1 MASGGRNQPH
11 VGNQARVSP
20 PSPLNTK
27 KGASEWKLFKQMWEN
42 FVIVARLENETPAY
56 MKALFLHTLG
66 SDGLAIVNGLE
77 LQPNHTVNDII
88 TALDSHFIGQVN
100 ETYERFVF
108 NSRNQREG
116 ESFEDWL
123 NCLRRLMK
131 TCNYTPNISDSL
143 LRDRLVHGLRNK
155 KCVEELIQD
164 NQLTLQSCI
173 DKCRAAESS
182 LEQLKSMNNT
192 ETEVHAVQYKKKKEH
207 KDKHKDSSKKKDI
220 KCKFCGRFHEMIKE
234 KCPAYGE
241 ECTYCRGRNHFRDV
255 CLKKKKDEKAKA
267 HMVGQETDSDSDEYV
282 FSVGHD
288 SKIIKAEMII
298 DNKPVVCQIDSGASV
313 NVISKKHVGKRNLK
327 ENKTSLHVY
336 NGAAIQTLGTVSLD
350 VHNPKTKQTYKTEF
364 MVVKQDLTTLLGK
377 TTSESMNL
385 ITVHYNHL
393 SIAQVGDTANVELG
407 YEDVFASE
415 QGSLPGIAHFQI
427 DETAT
432 PTVSASGRIPLA
444 MKTRVKE
451 ELDRLES
458 QGILAKVE
466 EPTSWCSRMV
476 VATKKSGKLRIC
488 IDPRPLNKVLKR
500 ERYPLP
506 TLDDV
511 IPILSR
517 SKVFSKLDLSNA
529 YWHVHLDDDSSLLT
543 TFQTPF
549 GRYRWRRLPFGTSV
563 SSELFQKRLDQS
575 LEGLDGVI
583 GVSDDVIVHGED
595 MEQHDK
601 NLKALLERCR
611 KVGIR
616 LNKEKADLRKS
627 EITFLGHKITKDG
640 LMIDPEKLEAVKEM
654 PKPQDVE
661 GVRRLCGFV
670 NYLAKFL
677 PKLSEVLEPIR
688 QLTRDD
694 VTWNWTP
701 ACDRAFEAVQKLVTE
716 APVLAFYDPAKQ
728 LTIQCDASQSGLGAV
743 LLQDDRPIAY
753 SSRALNKTEQNYA
766 QIEKELLAIVFS
778 VEKWHQYTFGRPV
791 KIQSDHKPLEAIFQ
805 KPLSSAPRRLQ
816 GMMLRIQGYDLH
828 IVYKKGKEMTLAD
841 TLSRAYIYRP
851 SEQQDIETINS
862 LDFILIRPERLE
874 KLKAATAQDENLQT
888 LKAIIMSGWPDDKTT
903 LPAEI
908 TPYFSFRDE
917 LSVQDGLIIK
927 GDRVVIPW
935 NMRAEIKKLLH
946 STHSG
951 IDACLRRARECVYWP
966 GMTSDITQIVAGCE
980 ICQKFQASN
989 QPETLEPHDLPT
1001 RQWEKIGVDLF
1012 ELEGKD
1018 YLIIVDYLSNFWE
1031 IDRLRDTTATT
1042 VIKTMKTHI
1051 ARYGI
1056 PSTVVSDKGPQFTSS
1071 QFERFAVDYDF
1082 EHNTSDP
1089 YHHQSNGKV
1098 ESAVKTAKN
1107 ILKKNKD
1114 GDQFLALLNYRNTPS
1129 QNSNT
1134 SPAQKFFN
1142 RRTRTLLPSLPSL
1155 LKPKITLESDIKKLR
1170 KGQVTMKHHFDKK
1183 AKDLIPLSEGD
1194 SVVMKPMRLGLKE
1207 WKKGT
1212 VVRGAGRSYDIE
1224 GSDGSVLRRNR
1235 VHLKKVPAATPTN
1248 TETQSKDLPA
1258 QDSIK
1263 TPTQTPTQTPVPQM
1277 EPPIPSETRT
1287 TRSGRSIKPNR
1298 SGDFVY

>member
-1 MASGGRNQPH
+1 MSSGGRNQGQSNH
-11 VGNQARVSP
+11 AKVSP
-20 PSPLNTK
+20 PPPLNTK
-27 KGASEWKLFKQMWEN
+27 KGASEWKLFKQMWAN
-42 FVIVARLENETPAY
+42 FVIVARLENETQAY

-77 LQPNHTVNDII
+77 LGAGHAVTDII
-88 TALDSHFIGQVN
+88 TALDNHFIGQVN

-108 NSRNQREG
+108 NTRDQREG
-116 ESFEDWL
+116 ESFEEYI
-123 NCLRRLMK
+123 NCLRQLIK

-143 LRDRLVHGLRNK
+143 LRDRLVLGIKNK
-155 KCVEELIQD
+155 KCREELIQD
-164 NQLTLQSCI
+164 GQLTLKTCI

-182 LEQLKSMNNT
+182 VEQLKSMGGV
-192 ETEVHAVQYKKKKEH
+192 EAEAHAVQHKKKKDF
-207 KDKHKDSSKKKDI
+207 KAKHRDSKEKSRKKDI
-220 KCKFCGRFHEMIKE
+220 KCKFCGRLHEMIKE
-234 KCPAYGE
+234 KCPAYGDT
-241 ECTYCRGRNHFRDV
+241 CSFCDGKNHWERV
-255 CLKKKKDEKAKA
+255 CLKKKHQEKA
-267 HMVGQETDSDSDEYV
+267 HMIGQQDSDTDSDEYV
-282 FSVGHD
+282 FSVGRGD

-298 DNKPVVCQIDSGASV
+298 EGKPVICQIDSGASV
-313 NVISKKHVGKRNLK
+313 NVISVKHVGNRKLSNT
-327 ENKTSLHVY
+327 KTSLHVY
-336 NGAAIQTLGTVSLD
+336 NGAAIETLGKVDLD
-350 VHNPKTKQTYKTEF
+350 IHNPKTNQTWTTEF

-393 SIAQVGDTANVELG
+393 SIAQVEDTANVELG

-415 QGSLPGIAHFQI
+415 QGSLPGIAHFQV
-427 DETAT
+427 DEAAI
-432 PTVSASGRIPLA
+432 PSVSASGRIPLA

-451 ELDRLES
+451 ELERLES
-458 QGILAKVE
+458 QSILAKVE

-476 VATKKSGKLRIC
+476 VATRKSGKLRIC
-488 IDPRPLNKVLKR
+488 IDPRPLNKALKR

-511 IPILSR
+511 IPKLSK

-529 YWHVHLDDDSSLLT
+529 YWHVHLDEESSLLT

-563 SSELFQKRLDQS
+563 SSELFQKRLDQA
-575 LEGLDGVI
+575 LESLDGVI
-583 GVSDDVIVHGED
+583 GVTDDVIVHGED

-601 NLKALLERCR
+601 NLKALLDRCR

-694 VTWNWTP
+694 VVWNWTP

-716 APVLAFYDPAKQ
+716 APVLAFYDPAEQ

-743 LLQDDRPIAY
+743 LLQNDRPIAY

-841 TLSRAYIYRP
+841 TLSRAYINRP
-851 SEQQDIETINS
+851 SEQQDIETINH

-874 KLKAATAQDENLQT
+874 KLKEATAQDENLQT
-888 LKAIIMSGWPDDKTT
+888 LKAVIMEGWPEDKSI

-908 TPYFSFRDE
+908 SPYFSFRDE

-935 NMRAEIKKLLH
+935 SMRSEIKKLLH

-966 GMTSDITQIVAGCE
+966 GMTSDISQIVASCE
-980 ICQKFQASN
+980 ICQKFQAAN
-989 QPETLEPHDLPT
+989 QPETLEPHEMPT

-1012 ELEGKD
+1012 ELDGKD
-1018 YLIIVDYLSNFWE
+1018 YLITVDYLSNFWE
-1031 IDRLRDTTATT
+1031 IDRLRDTRATT
-1042 VIKTMKTHI
+1042 VIKSMKAHI

-1056 PSTVVSDKGPQFTSS
+1056 PSLVFSDKGAQFTSS
-1071 QFERFAVDYDF
+1071 QFQQFAVDYDF
-1082 EHNTSDP
+1082 VHDTSDP
-1089 YHHQSNGKV
+1089 HHHQANGKV
-1098 ESAVKTAKN
+1098 EAAVKTAKS
-1107 ILKKNKD
+1107 ILRKNKD
-1114 GDQFLALLNYRNTPS
+1114 GDQFLALLNYRNTTS

-1142 RRTRTLLPSLPSL
+1142 RRTRTLLPILPSL
-1155 LKPKITLESDIKKLR
+1155 LRPKITLESDIKKMK
-1170 KGQVTMKHHFDKK
+1170 KGQVIMKHYYDKK
-1183 AKDLIPLSEGD
+1183 AKDLKPLGEGD
-1194 SVVMKPMRLGLKE
+1194 TVVMKPMILGRKE
-1207 WKKGT
+1207 WKRGT
-1212 VVRGAGRSYDIE
+1212 VVRGAGRSYDVE
-1224 GSDGSVLRRNR
+1224 TQDGSVLRRNR
-1235 VHLKKVPAATPTN
+1235 VHLKKVPEPVPVSNPPTSTPATQ
-1248 TETQSKDLPA
+1248 ETQTQNP
-1258 QDSIK
+1258 I
-1263 TPTQTPTQTPVPQM
+1263 QTPTVQPTPT
-1277 EPPIPSETRT
+1277 SEVR
-1287 TRSGRSIKPNR
+1287 TRSGRLVKSNQ
-1298 SGDFVY
+1298 SENFVY

>member
-1 MASGGRNQPH
+1 MPPDRDR
-11 VGNQARVSP
+11 GNHAKVSP
-20 PSPLNTK
+20 PPPLNTK
-27 KGASEWKLFKQMWEN
+27 KGASEWKLFKQMWHN
-42 FVIVARLENETPAY
+42 FVIVAKIENESQQY

-66 SDGLAIVNGLE
+66 SDGLTIVNGLE
-77 LQPNHTVNDII
+77 LEERHTTRDII
-88 TALDSHFIGQVN
+88 EALDGHFIGQVN

-108 NSRNQREG
+108 NTRDQKEG
-116 ESFEDWL
+116 ESFEDYI
-123 NCLRRLMK
+123 NSLRQLIK
-131 TCNYTPNISDSL
+131 TCNYTANISDSL
-143 LRDRLVHGLRNK
+143 LRDRLVLGIRNK
-155 KCVEELIQD
+155 KCREELIQD
-164 NQLTLQSCI
+164 SKLTLQTCI

-182 LEQLKSMNNT
+182 VEQLKSLGGG
-192 ETEVHAVQYKKKKEH
+192 EGAEAHAVHHKKKESS
-207 KDKHKDSSKKKDI
+207 KHKHDKEQSQSRKQRDI
-220 KCKFCGRFHEMIKE
+220 KCKFCGKTHEMKKE
-234 KCPAYGE
+234 KCPAYGDK
-241 ECTYCRGRNHFRDV
+241 CTFCKGNNHWERV
-255 CLKKKKDEKAKA
+255 CLKKKRQEKA
-267 HMVGQETDSDSDEYV
+267 HMIGQNSDTDSDEYV
-282 FSVGHD
+282 FSVGRRD

-298 DNKPVVCQIDSGASV
+298 DGKPVVCQIDSGASV
-313 NVISKKHVGKRNLK
+313 NVISAKHVGNRKLSDT
-327 ENKTSLHVY
+327 KTSLHVY
-336 NGAAIQTLGTVSLD
+336 NGAAIETLGKVNLD
-350 VHNPKTKQTYKTEF
+350 VHNPKTNQTWKTEF
-364 MVVKQDLTTLLGK
+364 MVVKQDLTTLIGK

-393 SIAQVGDTANVELG
+393 SIAQVEDTTRVELS
-407 YEDVFASE
+407 YQDVFAPE
-415 QGSLPGIAHFQI
+415 QGSLPGIAHFQV
-427 DETAT
+427 DESAT
-432 PTVSASGRIPLA
+432 PSVSASGRIPLA

-451 ELDRLES
+451 ELGRLES
-458 QGILAKVE
+458 EEILAKVE
-466 EPTSWCSRMV
+466 EPTPWCSRMV
-476 VATKKSGKLRIC
+476 VATRKSGKLRIC
-488 IDPRPLNKVLKR
+488 IDPRPLNKALKR

-511 IPILSR
+511 IPKLSK

-529 YWHVHLDDDSSLLT
+529 YWHVHLDEESSLLT

-563 SSELFQKRLDQS
+563 SSELFQKRLDQA

-583 GVSDDVIVHGED
+583 GVTDDVIVHGED
-595 MEQHDK
+595 MEEHDR

-688 QLTRDD
+688 VLTRDD
-694 VTWNWTP
+694 VVWNWTP
-701 ACDRAFEAVQKLVTE
+701 ACDRAFETVQKLVTE
-716 APVLAFYDPAKQ
+716 APVLAFYDPAEQ

-743 LLQDDRPIAY
+743 LLQNDRPIAY

-816 GMMLRIQGYDLH
+816 GMMLRLQGYD
-828 IVYKKGKEMTLAD
+828 INITYKKGKEMTLAD
-841 TLSRAYIYRP
+841 TLSRAYINRP

-874 KLKAATAQDENLQT
+874 KLKEATAQDDNLQT
-888 LKAIIMSGWPDDKTT
+888 LKHIIMSGWPEDKAK

-908 TPYFSFRDE
+908 TPYFTFRDE

-966 GMTSDITQIVAGCE
+966 GMTGDISQLVAGCE

-989 QPETLEPHDLPT
+989 QPETLEPHEMPT
-1001 RQWEKIGVDLF
+1001 RQFQKIGVDLF
-1012 ELEGKD
+1012 DLEGKD

-1042 VIKTMKTHI
+1042 VIKTMKAHI

-1056 PSTVVSDKGPQFTSS
+1056 PSTVVSDKGPQFISA
-1071 QFERFAVDYDF
+1071 QFQQFAVDYDF
-1082 EHNTSDP
+1082 EHDSSDP

-1098 ESAVKTAKN
+1098 ESAVKTAKT
-1107 ILKKNKD
+1107 ILRKNKD

-1155 LKPKITLESDIKKLR
+1155 LRPKITLETDIKKMK
-1170 KGQVTMKHHFDKK
+1170 KGQVKMKHYYDMK
-1183 AKDLIPLSEGD
+1183 AKDLKPLGEGD
-1194 SVVMKPMRLGLKE
+1194 TVVMKPMRLGRKE
-1207 WKKGT
+1207 WTKGT
-1212 VVRGAGRSYDIE
+1212 VVRGAGRSYDVETKE
-1224 GSDGSVLRRNR
+1224 GAVLRRNR
-1235 VHLKKVPAATPTN
+1235 VHLKKVPDPLIPETSTPPPPPVQAPEETQHQKSIQTPAVQPTPT
-1248 TETQSKDLPA
+1248 
-1258 QDSIK
+1258 
-1263 TPTQTPTQTPVPQM
+1263 
-1277 EPPIPSETRT
+1277 SEIR
-1287 TRSGRSIKPNR
+1287 TRSGRLVKSNQAEN
-1298 SGDFVY
+1298 FVY

>member
-1 MASGGRNQPH
+1 MSSGGRNSNTNH
-11 VGNQARVSP
+11 IKASP
-20 PSPLNTK
+20 PAPLNTK

-42 FVIVARLENETPAY
+42 YVVVAKLENESQAY

-66 SDGLAIVNGLE
+66 GDGLAIVNGLE
-77 LQPNHTVNDII
+77 LEQGHGVDDIV
-88 TALDSHFIGQVN
+88 AELDNHFIGQIN

-108 NSRNQREG
+108 NTRDQKEG
-116 ESFEDWL
+116 ESFEEYI
-123 NCLRRLMK
+123 NCLRQLIK
-131 TCNYTPNISDSL
+131 TCNYPDNISNSL
-143 LRDRLVHGLRNK
+143 LRDRLVLGIRNK
-155 KCVEELIQD
+155 KCREELIQD
-164 NQLTLQSCI
+164 SQLTLKTCI

-182 LEQLKSMNNT
+182 VEQLKSLGGT
-192 ETEVHAVQYKKKKEH
+192 EAEAHAVHHKKKKEF
-207 KDKHKDSSKKKDI
+207 KSKHKEYKEKSKKRVA
-220 KCKFCGRFHEMIKE
+220 KCKYCGQTHEMKKE

-241 ECTYCRGRNHFRDV
+241 KCTYCQGENHFEKV
-255 CLKKKKDEKAKA
+255 CLRKKRAENA
-267 HMVGQETDSDSDEYV
+267 HMVGRYSKTDSDDEYL
-282 FSVGHD
+282 FAVGRKD

-298 DNKPVVCQIDSGASV
+298 DGKPVVCQIDSGASV
-313 NVISKKHVGKRNLK
+313 NVISAKHVGNHKLSDT
-327 ENKTSLHVY
+327 KTSLHVY
-336 NGAAIQTLGTVSLD
+336 NGAAIETLGKVKLD
-350 VHNPKTKQTYKTEF
+350 VHNPKTSQTWKVEF

-385 ITVHYNHL
+385 ITIHYNHL
-393 SIAQVGDTANVELG
+393 SIAQVEDTANVELG
-407 YEDVFASE
+407 YEDVFAPE
-415 QGSLPGIAHFQI
+415 QGSLPGIAHFQV
-427 DETAT
+427 DEAAT

-451 ELDRLES
+451 ELERLES

-466 EPTSWCSRMV
+466 DPTSWCSRMV
-476 VATKKSGKLRIC
+476 VATRKSGKLRIC
-488 IDPRPLNKVLKR
+488 IDPRPLNKALKR

-511 IPILSR
+511 IPKLSK

-529 YWHVHLDDDSSLLT
+529 YWHVHLDEESSILT

-563 SSELFQKRLDQS
+563 SSELFQKRLDQA

-583 GVSDDVIVHGED
+583 GVTDDVIVHGED

-616 LNKEKADLRKS
+616 LNKEDLRKS

-640 LMIDPEKLEAVKEM
+640 LKIDPEKLEAVKEM

-688 QLTRDD
+688 QLTRED
-694 VTWNWTP
+694 VIWNWTP
-701 ACDRAFEAVQKLVTE
+701 ACDRAFETVQKLVTE
-716 APVLAFYDPAKQ
+716 APVLAFYNPAEQ

-743 LLQDDRPIAY
+743 LLQNDRPIAY

-841 TLSRAYIYRP
+841 TLSRAYINRP

-874 KLKAATAQDENLQT
+874 KLKEATAQDETLQI
-888 LKAIIMSGWPDDKTT
+888 LKAVIMNGWPEDKAK

-917 LSVQDGLIIK
+917 LSIQDGLIIR

-951 IDACLRRARECVYWP
+951 IDACLRRARECIFWP
-966 GMTSDITQIVAGCE
+966 GMTSDISQIVRGCE

-989 QPETLEPHDLPT
+989 QPETLEPHELPE
-1001 RQWEKIGVDLF
+1001 RQWQKIGVDLF
-1012 ELEGKD
+1012 EQDGKD
-1018 YLIIVDYLSNFWE
+1018 YLITVDYLSNFWE
-1031 IDRLRDTTATT
+1031 IDRLRETTATT
-1042 VIKTMKTHI
+1042 IIRALKAHI
-1051 ARYGI
+1051 ARNGI
-1056 PSTVVSDKGPQFTSS
+1056 PCTVFSDKGTQFMSS
-1071 QFERFAVDYDF
+1071 KFQQFALDYDF
-1082 EHNTSDP
+1082 LHDTSDP
-1089 YHHQSNGKV
+1089 HHHQANGKV
-1098 ESAVKTAKN
+1098 EAAVKTAKA
-1107 ILKKNKD
+1107 ILRKNKD
-1114 GDQFLALLNYRNTPS
+1114 GDQFMALLNYRNTPS

-1155 LKPKITLESDIKKLR
+1155 LKPKITLESDLKKM
-1170 KGQVTMKHHFDKK
+1170 KTGQTKMKHYFDRK
-1183 AKDLIPLSEGD
+1183 AKDLKPLGEGD
-1194 SVVMKPMRLGLKE
+1194 AVVMKPMKLGQKE
-1207 WKKGT
+1207 WKRGT
-1212 VVRGAGRSYDIE
+1212 VVRGEGRSYDVETQE
-1224 GSDGSVLRRNR
+1224 GTVLQRNR
-1235 VHLKKVPAATPTN
+1235 VHLKKVPDHTPAP
-1248 TETQSKDLPA
+1248 DPP
-1258 QDSIK
+1258 
-1263 TPTQTPTQTPVPQM
+1263 TPTQTPAVEAQESQVQTQTPPVSSSSS
-1277 EPPIPSETRT
+1277 SEIR
-1287 TRSGRSIKPNR
+1287 TRSGRVVKSNQ
-1298 SGDFVY
+1298 SDSFVY